1 MIVSKNAKSLEES
14 VYIQLEDEIISGKL
28 RKGDTLTETAL
39 SERLGVSRTP
49 LRAAMHR
56 LAEEGLIETVANRG
70 ARVVGVSREDIVNI
84 YEIRIRLEG
93 LAVRAAAESIDE
105 DGLSRLLEACELA
118 EFYLSKND
126 AEHLKEIDT
135 EFHLIIYMASANRH
149 LTKILTELHR
159 NIRRY
164 RKLSISVPTRIEQS
178 VLEHREIYNA
188 IRARD
193 GSLAERL
200 TEQHVRA
207 ALDNLVRVADA
218 YVEGQD

>member
-56 LAEEGLIETVANRG
+56 LAEEGLIEAVANRG

-93 LAVRAAAESIDE
+93 LAARAAAESIDE

-159 NIRRY
+159 NIRSY
-164 RKLSISVPTRIEQS
+164 RKMSLSVPERLKKS
-178 VLEHREIYNA
+178 VEEHKEILAA
-188 IRARD
+188 IKAQN
-193 GSLAERL
+193 SALAEEL
-200 TEQHVRA
+200 AVKHIGA
-207 ALDNLVRVADA
+207 ALNNLLAVTAA
-218 YVEGQD
+218 EG